1 MRLIL
6 PGDRRGPW
14 QNALVSSG
22 PPIMLPPFPRPG
34 LLLVAVVLATVVVRG
49 GDLVQDRG
57 AAGAWQALLKL
68 STTASL
74 LHTTAHPDDEHGG
87 MLALMG
93 RGRGVR
99 TSLLTLNRGEAGD
112 NALGAE
118 LFDALGLIRT
128 EELRVAGR
136 YYGLDRQ
143 YYSTVVDYGFS
154 KRLDEAIEQWGRERV
169 LRDMVRVIRIDRPLV
184 IVSRFQGNDRDGHG
198 QHQAAGLLTRDAFA
212 AAADPARFPEQIAQ
226 GLRPWQALKL
236 YMGGARENEAWHVRI
251 DAGQYDPVLGDS
263 YQNLARLGLS
273 HQRSQT
279 SGRFVESFGA
289 SPGYYVRLASRVPA
303 PDKETWFFDGID
315 TSVGGLAAM
324 LGVAVP
330 ASGTRALDVIEQET
344 RTAQLAFTWVDPS
357 SAAPPLARGLRAV
370 RTAIAAMAGEP
381 EIVHV
386 LRRKE
391 AQFEVAL
398 ADALGVTLA
407 AVAVPAGT
415 PEPSGPFAQ
424 FAPAPTLGPV
434 VPGQTIDVRVTLAV
448 GAGRAVTVNR
458 LGVRGQAR
466 ESAPGGGGATIEAG
480 RPLAR
485 TLTLGIP
492 PDAAVTRPHLSRP
505 SIAVNAYTAV
515 PDAEPTDVAPEPP
528 VQVAAELA
536 FDGVPFHVTGA
547 VQRREAQ
554 LPYGYA
560 MRDLVLL
567 PAVSVHLTPQQI
579 MIPAGQASRTVPITV
594 DVTGFGGGSTT
605 GTVSLELPPGW
616 RAEPA
621 AAPFELAAGA
631 TRARVAIAVS
641 VPALRAGAFPVR
653 AVAMVNGRA
662 YREGVDVIAHR
673 DLDTRYRFRD
683 ATLNVAAVDVA
694 ITPGLTIGYV
704 MGVGDEVPAAI
715 EQLGAKVELLDG
727 AALANGSL
735 ARFHAIV
742 LGTRAYAVRA
752 DVRANN
758 ARLLEYA
765 RSGGHLIVLYNT
777 PELDPA
783 TQAPFTGRLPN
794 NAEEIAEQDA
804 PVTIL
809 EPGHA
814 IFTRPNR
821 IGASDFAGWI
831 EQRGSKFWSEWDP
844 AYTPLLESHDR
855 GQAPQR
861 GGWLHARVGKGHYSY
876 VAYAFH
882 RQLPYGVPGAYRLFA
897 NLLSLR

>member
-1 MRLIL
+1 MLTPVLRLGLL
-6 PGDRRGPW
+6 PI
-14 QNALVSSG
+14 ALV
-22 PPIMLPPFPRPG
+22 LT
-34 LLLVAVVLATVVVRG
+34 ADVLHGQA
-49 GDLVQDRG
+49 LVQDRG

-87 MLALMG
+87 MLALMS

-99 TSLLTLNRGEAGD
+99 TALLTLNRGEAGD
-112 NALGAE
+112 NALGPE
-118 LFDALGLIRT
+118 LFDGLGLIRT

-136 YYGLDRQ
+136 HYGLDRQ

-154 KRLDEAIEQWGRERV
+154 KRVDEAIEQWGRERV
-169 LRDMVRVIRIDRPLV
+169 LRDMVRAIRIERPLV
-184 IVSRFQGNDRDGHG
+184 IVSRFQGNERDGHG

-212 AAADPARFPEQIAQ
+212 AAGDAAQFPEQMAE

-236 YMGGARENEAWHVRI
+236 YMGGARENEAWHVRV

-273 HQRSQT
+273 YQRSQT
-279 SGRFVESFGA
+279 SGRFVESFGPSSGFYA
-289 SPGYYVRLASRVPA
+289 RLASRVAA
-303 PDKETWFFDGID
+303 PEKETWFFDGID
-315 TSVGGLAAM
+315 TSLRGLPGV
-324 LGVAVP
+324 LGVTVP
-330 ASGTRALDVIEQET
+330 ATATSALDAIEREIQAA
-344 RTAQLAFTWVDPS
+344 RAAFSWTDPS
-357 SAAPPLARGLRAV
+357 AAAPSLARGLAAV
-370 RTAIAAMAGEP
+370 RTAIEATAREP
-381 EIVHV
+381 ELVHV

-391 AQFEVAL
+391 AQFEAAL
-398 ADALGVTLA
+398 SAALGVTLA

-415 PEPSGPFAQ
+415 PEPTGPFAQ

-448 GAGRAVTVNR
+448 GGRGVAVNR
-458 LGVRGQAR
+458 LGAR
-466 ESAPGGGGATIEAG
+466 LPGREPGPDGGGATVEAG

-485 TLTLGIP
+485 TLTVPLP
-492 PDAAVTRPHLSRP
+492 PDAPVTRPHVSRP
-505 SIAVNAYTAV
+505 SIAVNAYTAA

-528 VQVAAELA
+528 VQIDAAVA
-536 FDGVPFHVTGA
+536 FDGVPFRVRSA
-547 VQRREAQ
+547 VKRREAQ

-560 MRDLVLL
+560 MRDVAVL
-567 PAVSVHLTPQQI
+567 PAVSVDLAPRQI
-579 MIPAGQASRTVPITV
+579 MIPTGQASRTVPITV
-594 DVTGFGGGSTT
+594 EVTGFSTGATT
-605 GTVSLELPPGW
+605 GTVSLDLPSGW

-631 TRARVAIAVS
+631 SRGRVAIAVT

-653 AVAMVNGRA
+653 AVARVDGRE
-662 YREGVDVIAHR
+662 YREAIDVIAHR
-673 DLDTRYRFRD
+673 DLETRYRFRD

-694 ITPGLTIGYV
+694 IAPGLTVGYV
-704 MGVGDEVPAAI
+704 MGIGDEIPAAI

-727 AALANGSL
+727 AALANAPL
-735 ARFHAIV
+735 ARYHAIV
-742 LGTRAYAVRA
+742 LGTRAYMVRA
-752 DVRANN
+752 DLRANN
-758 ARLLEYA
+758 ARLLDYA
-765 RSGGHLIVLYNT
+765 RGGGHLIVLYNT
-777 PELDPA
+777 PELDPM
-783 TQAPFTGRLPN
+783 TQAPFPGRLPN
-794 NAEEIAEQDA
+794 DAEEIAEQDA

-809 EPGHA
+809 QPAHPV
-814 IFTRPNR
+814 FTTPNR
-821 IGASDFAGWI
+821 IGPADFAGWI
-831 EQRGSKFWSEWDP
+831 EQRGSKFWREWDP

>member
-1 MRLIL
+1 MLTPAPRL
-6 PGDRRGPW
+6 GH
-14 QNALVSSG
+14 
-22 PPIMLPPFPRPG
+22 
-34 LLLVAVVLATVVVRG
+34 LLLALLLATAGLRG
-49 GDLVQDRG
+49 RSLVQDRG

-87 MLALMG
+87 MLALMS

-112 NALGAE
+112 NAIGAE

-143 YYSTVVDYGFS
+143 YYSTVVDYGYS

-169 LRDMVRVIRIDRPLV
+169 LRDMVRVIRIERPLV

-198 QHQAAGLLTRDAFA
+198 QHQAAGLLTRDAFT
-212 AAADPARFPEQIAQ
+212 AAADSAQFPDQIAE

-236 YMGGARENEAWHVRI
+236 YMGGAREHEAWHVRV

-273 HQRSQT
+273 YQRSQT
-279 SGRFVESFGA
+279 SGRFVEAFGP
-289 SPGYYVRLASRVPA
+289 SPGYYVRLASRVAGPE
-303 PDKETWFFDGID
+303 KETWFFDGID
-315 TSVGGLAAM
+315 TSVRGLPGA
-324 LGVAVP
+324 LGVALP
-330 ASGTRALDVIEQET
+330 ASGTGALDAIEREI
-344 RTAQLAFTWVDPS
+344 RGAQAAFSWVDPS
-357 SAAPPLARGLRAV
+357 AAAPALARGLTAV
-370 RTAIAAMAGEP
+370 RTAIETMVGEP

-386 LRRKE
+386 LRLKE
-391 AQFEVAL
+391 AQLEAAL
-398 ADALGVTLA
+398 RDALGVTLA
-407 AVAVPAGT
+407 ATAVAAGT

-434 VPGQTIDVRVTLAV
+434 VPGQTIDVRVTVAV
-448 GAGRAVTVNR
+448 GGGRAVAVNH
-458 LGVRGQAR
+458 LGVRFPGR
-466 ESAPGGGGATIEAG
+466 EPGRGVGSATVEAG

-485 TLTLGIP
+485 TLTLDIP
-492 PDAAVTRPHLSRP
+492 PDAAVTRPHVSRP
-505 SIAVNAYTAV
+505 SVAVNAYTAAT
-515 PDAEPTDVAPEPP
+515 DAEPTDVAPEPP
-528 VQVAAELA
+528 VQIDAELA
-536 FDGVPFHVTGA
+536 FDGVPFRVRRA

-560 MRDLVLL
+560 TRDLAVL
-567 PAVSVHLTPQQI
+567 PAISVDLTPRQI
-579 MIPAGQASRTVPITV
+579 MIPTGQVSRTVPIAV
-594 DVTGFGGGSTT
+594 DVTGFGSGTT
-605 GTVSLELPPGW
+605 NGIVSLDLPPGW

-621 AAPFELAAGA
+621 AAPFVLAGGA
-631 TRARVAIAVS
+631 NRARVAIAIS
-641 VPALRAGAFPVR
+641 VPGLRAGAFPVR
-653 AVAMVNGRA
+653 AVARVDGRA
-662 YREGVDVIAHR
+662 YRESIDVIAHR
-673 DLDTRYRFRD
+673 DLETRYRFRE
-683 ATLNVAAVDVA
+683 ATLNVAAVDAA
-694 ITPGLTIGYV
+694 IAPGLTVGYV

-727 AALANGSL
+727 AVLGHGPL
-735 ARFHAIV
+735 ARYHAIV
-742 LGTRAYAVRA
+742 LGTRAYAVRP
-752 DVRANN
+752 DLRANN

-765 RSGGHLIVLYNT
+765 RGGGHLIVLYNT
-777 PELDPA
+777 PELDPTA
-783 TQAPFTGRLPN
+783 QAPYPGLLPN

-809 EPGHA
+809 QPAHPV
-814 IFTRPNR
+814 FTTPNR

-831 EQRGSKFWSEWDP
+831 EQRGSKFWSEWDR

-882 RQLPYGVPGAYRLFA
+882 RQLSYGVPGAYRLFA

>member
-1 MRLIL
+1 
-6 PGDRRGPW
+6 
-14 QNALVSSG
+14 
-22 PPIMLPPFPRPG
+22 MLTPAPVLG
-34 LLLVAVVLATVVVRG
+34 LLLLALVLATAGWHERP
-49 GDLVQDRG
+49 LVQDRG

-87 MLALMG
+87 MLALMS

-112 NALGAE
+112 NAIGAE

-128 EELRVAGR
+128 EELKVAGR

-143 YYSTVVDYGFS
+143 YYSTVVDYGYS

-169 LRDMVRVIRIDRPLV
+169 LRDMVRVIRIERPLV

-198 QHQAAGLLTRDAFA
+198 QHQAAGLLTRDAFS
-212 AAADPARFPEQIAQ
+212 AAADPAQFPDQIAE

-236 YMGGARENEAWHVRI
+236 YMGGAREHEAWHVRV
-251 DAGQYDPVLGDS
+251 DPGQYDPVLGDS

-273 HQRSQT
+273 YQRSQT
-279 SGRFVESFGA
+279 SGRFVEAFGP
-289 SPGYYVRLASRVPA
+289 SPGYYVRLASSVLS

-330 ASGTRALDVIEQET
+330 AGGRRALDVIEQET
-344 RTAQLAFTWVDPS
+344 RTAQLNFSWVDPS
-357 SAAPPLARGLRAV
+357 ASAPALARGLAAT
-370 RTAIAAMAGEP
+370 RTAIAAMAGQP
-381 EIVHV
+381 ELVHV

-391 AQFEVAL
+391 AQFEAAL
-398 ADALGVTLA
+398 RETLGVTLTA
-407 AVAVPAGT
+407 TAVAAGT

-424 FAPAPTLGPV
+424 FAPAPTMGPV
-434 VPGQTIDVRVTLAV
+434 VPGQTIDVRVTVAV
-448 GAGRAVTVNR
+448 GGGRAVAVNH
-458 LGVRGQAR
+458 LGVRFPGREPGQDGG
-466 ESAPGGGGATIEAG
+466 SATVEAG

-485 TLTLGIP
+485 TLTLDIP
-492 PDAAVTRPHLSRP
+492 PDAAVTRPHVSRP
-505 SIAVNAYTAV
+505 SIAVNAYTTA

-528 VQVAAELA
+528 VQIDAELA
-536 FDGVPFHVTGA
+536 FDGVPFLVRRA

-560 MRDLVLL
+560 TRDLAVL
-567 PAVSVHLTPQQI
+567 PAISVALTPRQI
-579 MIPAGQASRTVPITV
+579 MIPTGQASRTVPITV
-594 DVTGFGGGSTT
+594 DVTGFGSGATKGV
-605 GTVSLELPPGW
+605 VSLDLPPGW
-616 RAEPA
+616 RADPA
-621 AAPFELAAGA
+621 AAPFELAGGA
-631 TRARVAIAVS
+631 NRARVAMAVS
-641 VPALRAGAFPVR
+641 VPALLRAGAFPVR
-653 AVAMVNGRA
+653 AVAKVAGRA
-662 YREGVDVIAHR
+662 YGEGIDVIAHR
-673 DLDTRYRFRD
+673 DLETRYRFRD
-683 ATLNVAAVDVA
+683 AALNVAAVDAA
-694 ITPGLTIGYV
+694 IAPGLTVGYV

-727 AALANGSL
+727 AVLGNGPL
-735 ARFHAIV
+735 ARYHAIV
-742 LGTRAYAVRA
+742 LGTRAYAVRP
-752 DVRANN
+752 DLRAHN

-765 RSGGHLIVLYNT
+765 RGGGHLIVLYNT

-783 TQAPFTGRLPN
+783 AQAPFPGRLPTD
-794 NAEEIAEQDA
+794 AEEIAEQDA

-809 EPGHA
+809 QPAHPV
-814 IFTRPNR
+814 FTTPNR

>member
-1 MRLIL
+1 MRTTA
-6 PGDRRGPW
+6 P
-14 QNALVSSG
+14 ALSVV
-22 PPIMLPPFPRPG
+22 
-34 LLLVAVVLATVVVRG
+34 LLASVLATASLRG
-49 GDLVQDRG
+49 QSLVQDRG

-93 RGRGVR
+93 RGRGVW
-99 TSLLTLNRGEAGD
+99 TALLTLNRGEAGD
-112 NALGAE
+112 NAIGPE

-136 YYGLDRQ
+136 HYGLDRQ

-154 KRLDEAIEQWGRERV
+154 KRVDEAVEQWGRERV
-169 LRDMVRVIRIDRPLV
+169 LRDMVRVIRLERPLV
-184 IVSRFQGNDRDGHG
+184 IVSRFQGNERDGHG
-198 QHQAAGLLTRDAFA
+198 QHQAAGLLTREAVA
-212 AAADPARFPEQIAQ
+212 AAADANQYPEQITE

-236 YMGGARENEAWHVRI
+236 YMGGAREQEPSHVRI

-273 HQRSQT
+273 FQRSQT
-279 SGRFVESFGA
+279 GGRFVETFGA
-289 SPGYYVRLASRVPA
+289 APGYYVRLASRVTA
-303 PDKETWFFDGID
+303 PDQETGFFDGID
-315 TSVGGLAAM
+315 TSVRGLPAL
-324 LGVAVP
+324 LGVTVPHGSSALEAVERE
-330 ASGTRALDVIEQET
+330 AEAARA
-344 RTAQLAFTWVDPS
+344 AFSWIDPS
-357 SAAPPLARGLRAV
+357 AAAPAVARGLAAV

-391 AQFEVAL
+391 AQFEAAL
-398 ADALGVTLA
+398 RETLGVTVS

-415 PEPSGPFAQ
+415 PEQSSP
-424 FAPAPTLGPV
+424 FAPAPTLGPLV
-434 VPGQTIDVRVTLAV
+434 AGQAIDVRATLAV
-448 GAGRAVTVNR
+448 RGGRAVAADEIVLR
-458 LGVRGQAR
+458 VADR
-466 ESAPGGGGATIEAG
+466 ESARGGSGGAVDAG

-485 TLTLGIP
+485 TFRVAIP
-492 PDAAVTRPHLSRP
+492 SDATVTRPHVARP
-505 SIAVNAYTAV
+505 SIAVNAYTAAAG
-515 PDAEPTDVAPEPP
+515 AEPTDVAPEPP
-528 VQVAAELA
+528 VQIEAQLSFE
-536 FDGVPFHVTGA
+536 GVPFRIRRA

-554 LPYGYA
+554 LPYGYM
-560 MRDLVLL
+560 MRDLAIL
-567 PAVSVHLTPQQI
+567 PAVSIHLTPRQV
-579 MIPAGQASRTVPITV
+579 MIPTGRTARTVPITV
-594 DVTGFGGGSTT
+594 DVAGFGSAAVK
-605 GTVSLELPPGW
+605 GTVSLELPEGW
-616 RAEPA
+616 RSEPA
-621 AAPFELAAGA
+621 AAPFELAANA
-631 TRARVAIAVS
+631 SRARVEIAVS
-641 VPALRAGAFPVR
+641 LPALRAGAFPVR
-653 AVAMVNGRA
+653 AVARVDGRE
-662 YREGVDVIAHR
+662 YREAVDVIAHR
-673 DLDTRYRFRD
+673 DLETRYHFRD
-683 ATLNVAAVDVA
+683 ATLNVAAIDVA
-694 ITPGLTIGYV
+694 IAPGLTVGYV
-704 MGVGDEVPAAI
+704 MGIGDEVPAAI

-727 AALANGSL
+727 AALANAPL

-752 DVRANN
+752 DLRANN
-758 ARLLEYA
+758 ARLLDYA
-765 RSGGHLIVLYNT
+765 RGGGHLIVLYNT

-783 TQAPFTGRLPN
+783 VHAPFPGRLPA

-809 EPGHA
+809 QPSHPV
-814 IFTRPNR
+814 FTTPNR

-882 RQLPYGVPGAYRLFA
+882 RQVPYGVPGAYRLLA
-897 NLLSLR
+897 NLISLR